1 MLKSRIVSQW
11 WNRPGIWLDR
21 FLPPDQ
27 KATLIL
33 VAAYRGFALAFAI
46 ALIFLEGHVELRLWS
61 DGVIILAVGAYTIL
75 RVIWPLSQLNRVS
88 TYFGFGFD
96 LVLALSLPIF
106 TGGLYSP
113 FLLYSLSPI
122 LTSAVLFRRRTT
134 VVLACLPA
142 LSVAAGYV
150 VTTMTST
157 AAEQNP
163 LIFTIGFLGI
173 YAASSLLLSWLSYM
187 VKNVS
192 EETKTRAVRD
202 ERKRLSR
209 DIHDGMAQTV
219 GIISWRLDLLQ
230 KKVAASD
237 MPQLL
242 TEVEEIGRLVT
253 HLKGEARDVI
263 NELRLRTPND
273 GGFVS
278 SLSQCA
284 AECMQKYGIKC
295 ELSVAGEEVAV
306 PAPTILELMCVVR
319 EALSNVR
326 KHAFASKVELSLRF
340 KNGLIELRIRDDG
353 CGFDAEKQS
362 PGHGLVVMNERVKSV
377 GGEMFVITKP
387 GWGTEICVFLF
398 ADLGRRRISQLPS
411 PQAKLEV

>member
-1 MLKSRIVSQW
+1 MKSRIVSQW
-11 WNRPGIWLDR
+11 WNRPVIWLDR
-21 FLPPDQ
+21 FLPQDQ

-46 ALIFLEGHVELRLWS
+46 ALIFLEGHVELRPWS
-61 DGVIILAVGAYTIL
+61 DGLIISVVAVYTIL
-75 RVIWPLSQLNRVS
+75 RIIWPLSRPNRFS

-96 LVLALSLPIF
+96 LILALSLPIF

-122 LTSAVLFRRRTT
+122 LTSAVLFPRRIT
-134 VVLACLPA
+134 VFLACLPP

-150 VTTMTST
+150 VTNMTST
-157 AAEQNP
+157 EAVQNP

-173 YAASSLLLSWLSYM
+173 YAASSLLLSWLSYV
-187 VKNVS
+187 VKNAF
-192 EETKTRAVRD
+192 EETRTRAVSD

-219 GIISWRLDLLQ
+219 GIISWRLELLQ

-237 MPQLL
+237 TPQLL

-278 SLSQCA
+278 SLSQCT
-284 AECMQKYGIKC
+284 AECLQKYGIKC
-295 ELSVAGEEVAV
+295 ELSVTGDEVEV

-319 EALSNVR
+319 EALSNAR
-326 KHAFASKVELSLRF
+326 KHALASKVELSLRF
-340 KNGLIELRIRDDG
+340 KNGLVELRIRDDG
-353 CGFDAEKQS
+353 CGFDSEKQS
-362 PGHGLVVMNERVKSV
+362 TGHGLVVMNERVKSV

-398 ADLGRRRISQLPS
+398 AAQEHKRMGHLPS
-411 PQAKLEV
+411 SQKKLEV